1 MKKLVKIKVFV
12 ITILIFQSISSVK
25 SYGGTDTKLF
35 FGDTHLHT
43 YYSFDA
49 FLNNNHSI
57 GPDAAY
63 RWAKGQPVIHPFN
76 RTRVQIN
83 TPLDFLVIADH
94 AEMMGVMKSIRDD
107 TFLGEDLGIIGNLKR
122 WYAFRSMNQ
131 AVDEGTG
138 LAFFRQFVP
147 QNPNFEGHPDP
158 VKLPGNNISDLAIF
172 GDTEMTVKRTWLD
185 LVDSADEHN
194 DPEKFTTLIG
204 WEWSSLPMGVNLH
217 RVIISP
223 DGGDI
228 AKSYIPFGSDQSQYP
243 QKLWEWLE
251 DTSNKTGAEFIAIP
265 HNSNISKGY
274 MFDRTTL
281 EGDQIT
287 ASYAKTRLAWEPIV
301 EVTQIKGDS
310 ETHSKLSPNDDFA
323 DFENYEY
330 HIQVGKSK
338 YIPQEADFVRP
349 ALKVGLEIEKSVG
362 VNPYKFGLIGSTDSH
377 SGLSSPEES
386 NFLGKFATDSTPE
399 TKKRLGSRLSA
410 NGWDMSASGL
420 AAVWA
425 ENNTRDEIF
434 NAFKR
439 REVYAT
445 TGSRIKVQVFA
456 GWLFPEG
463 AENANNFSE
472 IGYKYGVPM
481 GGELTSTPD
490 SQASLSLLIR
500 AAKDPIGANLDRIQ
514 VVKGWIDKE
523 NQTRER
529 VFDVAWSE
537 DRVNLEND
545 RIAPIQSTVDLT
557 SGRYEN
563 SVGEDSF
570 AVLWTDPD
578 FTPADKSFYYV
589 RVLEIPT
596 PRNGLLDSIALGL
609 DKPPRGTSIIQERA
623 YSSPIWYHPK

>member
-1 MKKLVKIKVFV
+1 MTSILGISAFYHDSAAAIIIDGNIIAAAQEERFSRKKHDPRYPFHAVKYVLEESNLSLNEVDHIVFFEKPFLKFERLLETYVAFAPKGFGSFCKAMPIWLKDKLFQKKL
-12 ITILIFQSISSVK
+12 LI
-25 SYGGTDTKLF
+25 
-35 FGDTHLHT
+35 
-43 YYSFDA
+43 
-49 FLNNNHSI
+49 N
-57 GPDAAY
+57 
-63 RWAKGQPVIHPFN
+63 
-76 RTRVQIN
+76 
-83 TPLDFLVIADH
+83 
-94 AEMMGVMKSIRDD
+94 E
-107 TFLGEDLGIIGNLKR
+107 LKKHDNE
-122 WYAFRSMNQ
+122 F
-131 AVDEGTG
+131 
-138 LAFFRQFVP
+138 
-147 QNPNFEGHPDP
+147 
-158 VKLPGNNISDLAIF
+158 
-172 GDTEMTVKRTWLD
+172 
-185 LVDSADEHN
+185 N

-481 GGELTSTPD
+481 GGELASASD
-490 SQASLSLLIR
+490 LQASLSLLIR
-500 AAKDPIGANLDRIQ
+500 AAKDPKGANLDRIQ

-609 DKPPRGTSIIQERA
+609 NKPPRGASIIQERA

>member
-1 MKKLVKIKVFV
+1 MKKLEKIKVFV
-12 ITILIFQSISSVK
+12 VTILVFQSISSVK

-63 RWAKGQPVIHPFN
+63 RWAKGQPVIHPYN
-76 RTRVQIN
+76 RTRVQIT

-147 QNPNFEGHPDP
+147 QNPNFKGHPDP

-194 DPEKFTTLIG
+194 DPDKFTSLIG
-204 WEWSSLPMGVNLH
+204 WEWSSVPMGVNLH
-217 RVIISP
+217 RVVISP

-243 QKLWEWLE
+243 QHLWEWLE

-310 ETHSKLSPNDDFA
+310 ETHSKLSPNDDFS

-330 HIQVGKSK
+330 HIQVGKSE
-338 YIPQEADFVRP
+338 YIPQEADFIRP

-399 TKKRLGSRLSA
+399 TKNRLGSRLSA

-445 TGSRIKVQVFA
+445 TGSRIKLQVFA
-456 GWLFPEG
+456 GWYFPEDS
-463 AENANNFSE
+463 EEANNFSE

-481 GGELTSTPD
+481 GGELTSTSD
-490 SQASLSLLIR
+490 LQASFSLLIR
-500 AAKDPIGANLDRIQ
+500 AAKDPKGANLDRIQ
-514 VVKGWIDKE
+514 VIKGWIDEE

-529 VFDVAWSE
+529 IFDVAWSE

-545 RIAPIQSTVDLT
+545 RIAPIQSTVNLT

-596 PRNGLLDSIALGL
+596 PRNGLLDSIALGFV
-609 DKPPRGTSIIQERA
+609 KPPRGASIIQERA